1 MDALDVLYDHYKE
14 TFSLSKEAQ
23 RRRNKSF
30 VILCVLEALSFL
42 LLIRPEMAFELIL
55 KGINK
60 DIIETSLQL
69 SNTII
74 QTLIWLLIVYVMIRY
89 IQDML
94 YIERQY
100 TYLDKLEKEI
110 SNLTIAGI
118 FSREGENYQR
128 NYPIVLNFIDLFYK
142 MLMPILFA
150 LINMIRIHEEW
161 ILSQESIIALVCDTI
176 LCVAIIVIDWFYF
189 FEIHTKVTGF
199 CKRYVP
205 FIDSIANGLRKVLK
219 EV

>member
-1 MDALDVLYDHYKE
+1 
-14 TFSLSKEAQ
+14 
-23 RRRNKSF
+23 
-30 VILCVLEALSFL
+30 
-42 LLIRPEMAFELIL
+42 
-55 KGINK
+55 
-60 DIIETSLQL
+60 
-69 SNTII
+69 
-74 QTLIWLLIVYVMIRY
+74 MIRY

-110 SNLTIAGI
+110 SNLTISGI

-128 NYPIVLNFIDLFYK
+128 NYPMVLNFIDLFYK

-150 LINMIRIHEEW
+150 LINIVRILEEW
-161 ILSQESIIALVCDTI
+161 ILSQESTIALVCDTI

-189 FEIHTKVTGF
+189 FEVHTKITGF
-199 CKRYVP
+199 CKSHLP
-205 FIDSIANGLRKVLK
+205 FINSIANGLRKVLK

>member
-1 MDALDVLYDHYKE
+1 MDTLDVLYDHYKE
-14 TFSLSKEAQ
+14 TFSLSKESQ
-23 RRRNKSF
+23 GRRNKSF
-30 VILCVLEALSFL
+30 VILCVLEAISFL

-55 KGINK
+55 KGINR
-60 DIIETSLQL
+60 DIETPLQL

-100 TYLDKLEKEI
+100 TYLNKLEKEI
-110 SNLTIAGI
+110 SNLTISGI

-128 NYPIVLNFIDLFYK
+128 NYPMVLNFIDLFYK

-150 LINMIRIHEEW
+150 LINIVRIHEEW
-161 ILSQESIIALVCDTI
+161 ILSQESLIALVCDTI
-176 LCVAIIVIDWFYF
+176 LCAAIIVIDWFYF
-189 FEIHTKVTGF
+189 FEIHTKITGF
-199 CKRYVP
+199 CKSHLP
-205 FIDSIANGLRKVLK
+205 FINSIANGLRKVLK
-219 EV
+219 TS

>member
-1 MDALDVLYDHYKE
+1 M
-14 TFSLSKEAQ
+14 
-23 RRRNKSF
+23 
-30 VILCVLEALSFL
+30 LEALSFL

-60 DIIETSLQL
+60 GIETSLQL

-110 SNLTIAGI
+110 SNLTTTRI
-118 FSREGENYQR
+118 FSREGENYQKD
-128 NYPIVLNFIDLFYK
+128 YPIL
-142 MLMPILFA
+142 
-150 LINMIRIHEEW
+150 
-161 ILSQESIIALVCDTI
+161 
-176 LCVAIIVIDWFYF
+176 
-189 FEIHTKVTGF
+189 
-199 CKRYVP
+199 
-205 FIDSIANGLRKVLK
+205 
-219 EV
+219 

>member
-1 MDALDVLYDHYKE
+1 MDALEILYDHYKE

-23 RRRNKSF
+23 GRRNKSF

-60 DIIETSLQL
+60 GIETSLQL

-110 SNLTIAGI
+110 SNLTTTRI
-118 FSREGENYQR
+118 FSREGENYQKD
-128 NYPIVLNFIDLFYK
+128 YPMVLNFIDLFYK

-150 LINMIRIHEEW
+150 LINIIRIHEEW
-161 ILSQESIIALVCDTI
+161 ILPQESIIALVCDTI
-176 LCVAIIVIDWFYF
+176 LCVAIIIIDWFYF
-189 FEIHTKVTGF
+189 FEIHTKITGF
-199 CKRYVP
+199 CKRHIP

>member
-1 MDALDVLYDHYKE
+1 MLLE
-14 TFSLSKEAQ
+14 T
-23 RRRNKSF
+23 
-30 VILCVLEALSFL
+30 
-42 LLIRPEMAFELIL
+42 P
-55 KGINK
+55 
-60 DIIETSLQL
+60 LQL

-100 TYLDKLEKEI
+100 TYLNKLEKEI
-110 SNLTIAGI
+110 SNLTISGI

-128 NYPIVLNFIDLFYK
+128 NYPMVLNFIDLFYK

-150 LINMIRIHEEW
+150 LINIVRIHEEW

-176 LCVAIIVIDWFYF
+176 LCAAIIVIDWFYF
-189 FEIHTKVTGF
+189 FEIHTKITGF
-199 CKRYVP
+199 CKRHLP
-205 FIDSIANGLRKVLK
+205 FINSIANGLRKVLK